1 VGEWREQVVNV
12 KTLVWLVVIL
22 AVINIA
28 ALGTIVYERLSAPS
42 HRMFFPGPEQKF
54 EGQDGPMPRM
64 LDLTPEQREALRRS
78 RDSLADQMKAF
89 HDELNAKRQ
98 QLFTEMGKDDPDTQL
113 VYRLVDE
120 IGQIQ
125 TDMQK
130 QVVGNML
137 KDGAILDPHQREMLL
152 RSIERRSF
160 NQARQ
165 LFDRPHGGMR
175 EKP

>member
-1 VGEWREQVVNV
+1 MNV

-28 ALGTIVYERLSAPS
+28 ALGTIVYERVSAPS
-42 HRMFFPGPEQKF
+42 HRMFFPPPGEQF
-54 EGQDGPMPRM
+54 DEHEGPMRKM
-64 LDLTPEQREALRRS
+64 LDLTPEQMEALRES
-78 RDSLADQMKAF
+78 RDSLASQMKAF

-125 TDMQK
+125 TNMQK
-130 QVVGNML
+130 QVVGHML

-160 NQARQ
+160 NQSRQ

-175 EKP
+175 ENP

>member
-1 VGEWREQVVNV
+1 MNV

-22 AVINIA
+22 AVVNIA
-28 ALGTIVYERLSAPS
+28 ALGTIVYERMTARS
-42 HRMFFPGPEQKF
+42 HRMFFPGPGEKF
-54 EGQDGPMPRM
+54 EGPVGPMRKM
-64 LDLTPEQREALRRS
+64 LDLTPEQMEVLKAS
-78 RDSLADQMKAF
+78 RDSLASQMKAY
-89 HDELNAKRQ
+89 HEELNAKRQ
-98 QLFTEMGKDDPDTQL
+98 ELFTEMGKADPDTQL
-113 VYRLVDE
+113 VYQLVDE

-125 TDMQK
+125 TNMQK

-137 KDGAILDPHQREMLL
+137 KDGAILDPQQREMLL

-165 LFDRPHGGMR
+165 LFDRPHGGMG

>member
-1 VGEWREQVVNV
+1 MNV

-22 AVINIA
+22 AVVNIA
-28 ALGTIVYERLSAPS
+28 ALGTIVYERMTAPS
-42 HRMFFPGPEQKF
+42 HRMFRPGQGEQFEGPE
-54 EGQDGPMPRM
+54 GPMRKM
-64 LDLTPEQREALRRS
+64 LNLTPEQMEVLKAS
-78 RDSLADQMKAF
+78 RDSLASQMRAY
-89 HDELNAKRQ
+89 HEELNAKRQ
-98 QLFTEMGKDDPDTQL
+98 ELFTEMGKADPDTQL

-125 TDMQK
+125 TIMQK

-160 NQARQ
+160 DQARQ

-175 EKP
+175 KNP

>member
-1 VGEWREQVVNV
+1 MNV

-28 ALGTIVYERLSAPS
+28 ALGTIVYERISAPS
-42 HRMFFPGPEQKF
+42 HRMFFPQPGEQF
-54 EGQDGPMPRM
+54 DEHEGPMRKM
-64 LDLTPEQREALRRS
+64 LDLTPEQMEALRAS

-89 HDELNAKRQ
+89 HDELDAKRQ

-125 TDMQK
+125 TNMQK
-130 QVVGNML
+130 QVVGNLL

-152 RSIERRSF
+152 RSIERRSG

-175 EKP
+175 ENP